1 MLVKGNPYRKTKS
14 EKLSFC
20 GYRCKIHYLGGH
32 CVVETLF
39 RTNYIEII
47 TCFLIYSPEGSFLFR
62 GGEGGGGWG
71 GWRIFEK
78 NQQI

>member
-32 CVVETLF
+32 WVVETLL

-47 TCFLIYSPEGSFLFR
+47 TFFLIYSAEGSF
-62 GGEGGGGWG
+62 GGGGG
-71 GWRIFEK
+71 GGIFEK